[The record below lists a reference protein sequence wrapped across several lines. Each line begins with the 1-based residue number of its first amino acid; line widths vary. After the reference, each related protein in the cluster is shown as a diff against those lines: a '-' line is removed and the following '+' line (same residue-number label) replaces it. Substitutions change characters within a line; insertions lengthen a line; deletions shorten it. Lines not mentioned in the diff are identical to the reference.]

1 MRLKIESAR
10 RQLGTALA
18 LYLDDR
24 DPVSVHCLAG
34 GGCEVIDFW
43 ARKADGEPFVT
54 HILDEHPHLNIASVR
69 TLQRQFWNA
78 FKHATNKEDQER
90 ADETVLA
97 NFSDEQNDIALFI
110 GWFDYGLVTGTMPI
124 EAQVHQLWYLS
135 KNPEKANP
143 CQAYDGYFPNIN
155 SVPRVEQKKRLREA
169 IEAERSN
176 NEVMSDP
183 KTDARPLILPWPPC

>member
-78 FKHATNKEDQER
+78 FKHATNKEDR
-90 ADETVLA
+90 SARTRR
-97 NFSDEQNDIALFI
+97 FSRTSA
-110 GWFDYGLVTGTMPI
+110 M
-124 EAQVHQLWYLS
+124 S
-135 KNPEKANP
+135 K
-143 CQAYDGYFPNIN
+143 
-155 SVPRVEQKKRLREA
+155 
-169 IEAERSN
+169 
-176 NEVMSDP
+176 
-183 KTDARPLILPWPPC
+183 TILPCSSAGLTTD